1 MNIKNNLVISIR
13 RLKKDFVNTVI
24 SVLGL
29 VLGLGIVSVILV
41 FVVNEL
47 SSDKSF
53 ANKDRIYRVLNYNKN
68 DNNTWA
74 NTPFVLG
81 EVLANNYDEVEEYA
95 HQYNIREFEIKKDI
109 EFIPETNMIC
119 TEGSFFDIFS
129 IHLIKGSLNDFD
141 YTKQK
146 VFLSQNIA
154 QKYFDSENPVGKKI
168 TLKYQ
173 GEEKVMEV
181 SGIYKD
187 LPNNST
193 IKPNVIASIDF
204 GIDHLQKVIRTT
216 GIKPDSKSFKEAW
229 EGVFFTNYLLL
240 KKETDISNFER
251 KLGQIGKQYS
261 NQNSELS
268 LSLQPYST
276 IYFDSANIVDNNNGE
291 LGDKTM
297 LYVLATIGLII
308 LVVASINY
316 LNLASAK
323 AMEQNK
329 TFAINK
335 VCGAKSNSLLV
346 QMITESL
353 IISFLSLPLAIL
365 VAHVSLPYISEIL
378 GKEYMLELGS
388 QFFITIGILILVT
401 ALTGMIS
408 GYIVTLRFSSLNTVE
423 ILQNRDF
430 YTHTKFNWKNALV
443 IFQIT
448 VFISLIATMIL
459 MQKQVHY
466 GLNKDLGFKKEGL
479 VRVSLGGRDL
489 QLVKQELANSPN
501 IVSTCGTLWMPPS
514 NNTMYISIPRVD
526 NRDEMA
532 QLNGLFVDYHFAET
546 MGIKVLL
553 GSDFDEE
560 KTNSGVLVN
569 ESAINALGLTNIIG
583 EETPFGKVIG
593 LISDFNMYTLHEPI
607 KPMLIG
613 LNPSMA
619 YDVAIKV
626 RTENLKQTIDEI
638 QEIWDQTGTTAFNY
652 EFVDDTLKTLYE
664 SDIRLSKTIGL
675 LSVIAIAI
683 ASLGL
688 FGLSLFMGRQ
698 RTKEIGVRKVN
709 GAKIYEVTMA
719 LNMNFIKWVTIAFL
733 IAIPI
738 SVYAMNFWLKN
749 FAYKTEIS
757 WWIFALAGLTAMAI
771 ALLTVSFQTFKAASK
786 NPIETLRYE

>member
-1 MNIKNNLVISIR
+1 MNIKNNLVISTR

-47 SSDKSF
+47 NSDKSF

-74 NTPFVLG
+74 NTPFILG
-81 EVLANNYDEVEEYA
+81 EVLANNFDEVEEFA

-109 EFIPETNMIC
+109 EFISETNMIC
-119 TEGSFFDIFS
+119 AESSFFDIFS
-129 IHLIKGSLNDFD
+129 IPLIKGSLVDFD
-141 YTKQK
+141 YTKEK
-146 VFLSQNIA
+146 VFLSRSIA
-154 QKYFDSENPVGKKI
+154 KKYFNNENPLGKSI

-173 GEEKVMEV
+173 GEEKMMEV
-181 SGIYKD
+181 AGIYAD
-187 LPNNST
+187 LPKNSS
-193 IKPNVIASIDF
+193 IKPNLITSIDF
-204 GIDHLQKVIRTT
+204 GIDHLQKIIVTT

-229 EGVFFTNYLLL
+229 EGVFFTNYVLL
-240 KKETDISNFER
+240 KKGANISDFEK
-251 KLGQIGKQYS
+251 KLEQIGKQNS
-261 NQNSELS
+261 TQNSELS
-268 LSLQPYST
+268 LSLQAFSE
-276 IYFDSANIVDNNNGE
+276 IYFGSADIVDNNSGD

-297 LYVLATIGLII
+297 LYILASIGLVI
-308 LVVASINY
+308 LIVAGINY

-329 TFAINK
+329 TYAINK
-335 VCGAKSNSLLV
+335 VCGAQSNSLLV
-346 QMITESL
+346 QMITESS
-353 IISFLSLPLAIL
+353 IISFISLPLAIL
-365 VAHVSLPYISEIL
+365 AAYVSLPYISEIL
-378 GKEYMLELGS
+378 GKEYVLKLGN
-388 QFFITIGILILVT
+388 QFLTSIGILALIT
-401 ALTGMIS
+401 ALTGIIS
-408 GYIVTLRFSSLNTVE
+408 GYLITLRFSSLNTVE
-423 ILQNRDF
+423 ILRNRNF
-430 YTHTKFNWKNALV
+430 YTQNKFNWKNALV
-443 IFQIT
+443 VFQLT

-466 GLNKDLGFKKEGL
+466 GLHKDLGFKKDGL
-479 VRVSLGGRDL
+479 VRVTRGDRDL
-489 QLVKQELANSPN
+489 ELVKQELEKNPN
-501 IVSTCGTLWMPPS
+501 IVSVCGTLWMPPS
-514 NNTMYISIPRVD
+514 DNKMYISIPKVD
-526 NRDEMA
+526 NHDEMA
-532 QLNGLFVDYHFAET
+532 QVSGLFVDYHFAET

-560 KTNSGVLVN
+560 KANSGVLVN
-569 ESAINALGLTNIIG
+569 ESAVNALGLTDIIG
-583 EETPFGKVIG
+583 EQTAFGKIVG

-619 YDVAIKV
+619 NDVAIKI
-626 RTENLKQTIDEI
+626 RTENLTQTMDEI
-638 QEIWDQTGTTAFNY
+638 KEIWNQTGTTAFNY
-652 EFVDDTLKTLYE
+652 KFVDDTLKTLYE
-664 SDIRLSKTIGL
+664 SDVRLSKTIGL
-675 LSVIAIAI
+675 MSLIAIAI

-719 LNMNFIKWVTIAFL
+719 LNMDFIKWVAIAFL

-738 SVYAMNFWLKN
+738 ATYSMHFWLKN
-749 FAYKTEIS
+749 FAYQTEIS
-757 WWIFALAGLTAMAI
+757 WWIFAIAGVIAMVI